1 MVREVTESFKTEIV
15 QSQYFEAKILCKNQT
30 NFKDGI
36 LRYNSYLGR
45 GEFYSFLNILQL
57 VNISFDQ

>member
-36 LRYNSYLGR
+36 LRITPSTLGEVNS
-45 GEFYSFLNILQL
+45 IL
-57 VNISFDQ
+57 F